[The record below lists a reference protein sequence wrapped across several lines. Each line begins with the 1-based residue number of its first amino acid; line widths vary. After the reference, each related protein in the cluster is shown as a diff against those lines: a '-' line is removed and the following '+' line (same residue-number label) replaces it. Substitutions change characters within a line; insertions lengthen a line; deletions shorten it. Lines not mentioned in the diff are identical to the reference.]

1 MHYASVDN
9 ISKSF
14 GARRLFD
21 SISFHIE
28 EGDKIA
34 LIARNGSGKST
45 LLTIIAGLDTPDTGS
60 GTVWVHKDVK
70 VVVLPQES
78 AYKPDQSVW
87 DNLLSLDHPVIR
99 AVKAYEQYLED
110 EEAGIADIDRMGDL
124 LHELDVQNAWQ
135 FEAQV
140 KQILGRL
147 SLHHLKAPM
156 RQLSG
161 GQRKRVALAQALLE
175 SQLHGTQ
182 TLLLLDEPT
191 NHLDVNMI
199 EWLQEYLSAAR
210 CTVLLVTHD
219 RYFLDNVCNEIIEL
233 DTSTAYVYKG
243 DYDYFLTQKAARHEA
258 EAATGA
264 KNQNLFR
271 KELEWMR
278 KQPKARTTKSRSRED
293 SFYQLEEKVKQ
304 KTEQSELSLQG
315 KMTRL
320 GGKIMEMKKVYKAY
334 GPLPILQGFDYT
346 FKRGERI
353 GIVGKNGVGKSTF
366 LRMLLGLEE
375 ADSGKINPG
384 ETVVFGHFSQDGL
397 EWKEDMR
404 VIEYVKTM
412 AEFFPLADGTKI
424 SAAQFL
430 QLFAFPPEQ
439 QYTYL
444 SKLSGGE
451 KRRLQ
456 LLTILFRNPNFL
468 VLDEPTND
476 LDLQTLRI
484 LEDFLTDFAGCLLIV
499 SHDRYF
505 MDRVV
510 DHLFVFEGEGR
521 VRDFPGNYTQYR
533 EAPRREEKA
542 GISAPANASAAVSAS
557 TNAPSA
563 AAPGVGAKP
572 AAASPAATSPAAAAP
587 KAVKLTFKEKREF
600 EELEKELPALEKER
614 KDLEAK
620 MSAGVL
626 PYEQLQQFGARILE
640 IGSLLEQK
648 EMRWLELSERQ

>member
-9 ISKSF
+9 IGKSF
-14 GARRLFD
+14 GARTLFQ
-21 SISFHIE
+21 SISFHVE

-45 LLTIIAGLDTPDTGS
+45 LLNIIAGRDNPDS

-70 VVVLPQES
+70 VVLLPQES
-78 AYKPDQSVW
+78 DYNPSQSVW
-87 DNLLSLDHPVIR
+87 DNLLSLDHPVVR
-99 AVKAYEQYLED
+99 AVKAYEQFLED
-110 EEAGIADIDRMGDL
+110 GGEVSGDL
-124 LHELDVQNAWQ
+124 LQELDRLEAWQ

-140 KQILGRL
+140 KQILGKL
-147 SLHHLKAPM
+147 NLHHLKAPM

-175 SQLHGTQ
+175 SQLHGPA

-210 CTVLLVTHD
+210 ATVVLVTHD
-219 RYFLDNVCNEIIEL
+219 RYFLDAVCSEIIEL
-233 DTSTAYVYKG
+233 DTSVAYIYHG
-243 DYDYFLTQKAARHEA
+243 DYDNFLMTKAARQES

-264 KNQNLFR
+264 KNQNLYR

-293 SFYQLEEKVKQ
+293 SFYALEEKVRQ
-304 KTEQSELSLQG
+304 RTENSELTLQA

-334 GPLPILQGFDYT
+334 GSHVILKGFDYT

-353 GIVGKNGVGKSTF
+353 GVVGHNGVGKSTF

-375 ADSGKINPG
+375 ADSGKMNPG

-444 SKLSGGE
+444 SRLSGGE

-484 LEDFLTDFAGCLLIV
+484 LEDFLSDFGGCLVIV

-533 EAPRREEKA
+533 EALRREEKVA
-542 GISAPANASAAVSAS
+542 VAAPPPQPVALAAPA
-557 TNAPSA
+557 P
-563 AAPGVGAKP
+563 
-572 AAASPAATSPAAAAP
+572 AP
-587 KAVKLTFKEKREF
+587 KSAKLTFKEKREF
-600 EELEKELPALEKER
+600 EELEKDLPALESEKR
-614 KDLEAK
+614 VLEEQ
-620 MSAGVL
+620 MSS
-626 PYEQLQQFGARILE
+626 
-640 IGSLLEQK
+640 GSLGYEALSQAADRIQVIVAQLEEK

>member
-1 MHYASVDN
+1 MHYASVDH

-14 GARRLFD
+14 GARNLFD
-21 SISFHIE
+21 SISFHLE

-45 LLTIIAGLDTPDTGS
+45 LLQIIAGLDTPDN

-70 VVVLPQES
+70 VVLLPQES
-78 AYKPDQSVW
+78 VYNPDLSVW
-87 DNLLSLDHPVIR
+87 DNLLSMDHPVVR
-99 AVKAYEQYLED
+99 AVKAYELYLEESSSSGD
-110 EEAGIADIDRMGDL
+110 DDPRLGDL
-124 LHELDVQNAWQ
+124 LHDLDRLEAWQ

-175 SQLHGTQ
+175 SQLHGPQ

-233 DTSTAYVYKG
+233 DTNMAYVYRG
-243 DYDYFLTQKAARHEA
+243 DYDYFLTTKAARQESD
-258 EAATGA
+258 AATGA

-278 KQPKARTTKSRSRED
+278 KQPKARTTKSRSREEQ
-293 SFYQLEEKVKQ
+293 FYALEEKVKQ
-304 KTEQSELSLQG
+304 KTEHTELTLQA

-334 GPLPILQGFDYT
+334 GAHVILKGFDYT
-346 FKRGERI
+346 FKRGGRI

-366 LRMLLGLEE
+366 IRMLLGLEE

-384 ETVVFGHFSQDGL
+384 ETVVFGHFSQEGL
-397 EWKEDMR
+397 EWAEDMR

-451 KRRLQ
+451 KKRLQ

-484 LEDFLTDFAGCLLIV
+484 LEDFLTDFGGCLLIV

-510 DHLFVFEGEGR
+510 DHLFVFEGEGQ

-533 EAPRREEKA
+533 EAAKAEER
-542 GISAPANASAAVSAS
+542 AAVAVAAS
-557 TNAPSA
+557 GGAVPSGAPNIASGGPGA
-563 AAPGVGAKP
+563 TGAPP
-572 AAASPAATSPAAAAP
+572 AAGAAAP
-587 KAVKLTFKEKREF
+587 KAAKLTFKEKREF
-600 EELEKELPALEKER
+600 EQLEQEIPNLEEEK
-614 KDLEAK
+614 KGLEAA
-620 MSAGVL
+620 MSSGTQS
-626 PYEQLQQFGARILE
+626 YEQLQRAASRIQE
-640 IGSLLEQK
+640 ITALLEDK
-648 EMRWLELSERQ
+648 EMRWLELSERQG

>member
-1 MHYASVDN
+1 MTAYLCGMHYASVDN

-21 SISFHIE
+21 SISFHVE

-45 LLTIIAGLDTPDTGS
+45 LLNIIAGVDTPDT

-70 VVVLPQES
+70 VVMLPQES
-78 AYKPDQSVW
+78 AYNPALSVW

-99 AVKAYEQYLED
+99 AVKAYELYLE
-110 EEAGIADIDRMGDL
+110 EEEEGEGAGDAARLGDL
-124 LHELDVQNAWQ
+124 LHELDRLDAWQ

-147 SLHHLKAPM
+147 SLHHLRVPM

-161 GQRKRVALAQALLE
+161 GQRKRAALAQSLME
-175 SQLHGTQ
+175 SQLHGAQ

-199 EWLQEYLSAAR
+199 EWLQEYLSASR
-210 CTVLLVTHD
+210 CTVVLVTHD

-233 DTSTAYVYKG
+233 DTSTAYVYRG

-258 EAATGA
+258 DAATGA

-278 KQPKARTTKSRSRED
+278 KQPKARTTKSRARED
-293 SFYQLEEKVKQ
+293 NFHALEEKVRQ
-304 KTEQSELSLQG
+304 KTDRQELTLQG

-334 GPLPILQGFDYT
+334 GAHAILKGFDYT

-353 GIVGKNGVGKSTF
+353 GIVGANGVGKSTF
-366 LRMLLGLEE
+366 IRLLLGLEE

-384 ETVVFGHFSQDGL
+384 DTVVFGHFSQEGL

-424 SAAQFL
+424 SASQFL

-444 SKLSGGE
+444 SRLSGGE

-484 LEDFLTDFAGCLLIV
+484 LEDFLADFAGCLLIV

-533 EAPRREEKA
+533 QALLQEEKT
-542 GISAPANASAAVSAS
+542 GIPSTSGSLVTTPAPAL
-557 TNAPSA
+557 T
-563 AAPGVGAKP
+563 PGP
-572 AAASPAATSPAAAAP
+572 EAP

-600 EELEKELPALEKER
+600 EQLEQTLSALEKEK
-614 KDLEAK
+614 KDLEEK
-620 MSAGVL
+620 MNSGSL
-626 PYEQLQQFGARILE
+626 PYDELQRSGGRILE
-640 IGSLLEQK
+640 IASLLEEK
-648 EMRWLELSERQ
+648 EMRWLELSERS

>member
-1 MHYASVDN
+1 MHYASVEN

-14 GARRLFD
+14 GTRTLFD
-21 SISFHIE
+21 NISFHIE

-45 LLTIIAGLDTPDTGS
+45 LLNIIAGLDTADN
-60 GTVWVHKDVK
+60 GTVWVHKDVQ
-70 VVVLPQES
+70 VVMLPQES
-78 AYKPDQSVW
+78 SYDPSKSVW
-87 DNLLSLDHPVIR
+87 DNLLSLDHPVMK
-99 AVKAYEQYLED
+99 AVKAYEEYLEAFS
-110 EEAGIADIDRMGDL
+110 EQEGESPAAIPSEADTQKFSDL
-124 LHELDVQNAWQ
+124 LHELDQLDAWQ
-135 FEAQV
+135 FEATV
-140 KQILGRL
+140 KQILGKL
-147 SLHHLKAPM
+147 NLHHLHVPM

-161 GQRKRVALAQALLE
+161 GQKKRAALAQALLE
-175 SQLHGTQ
+175 AQLHGPQ
-182 TLLLLDEPT
+182 TLLVLDEPT
-191 NHLDVNMI
+191 NHLDVTMI
-199 EWLQEYLSAAR
+199 EWLQEFLSASRA
-210 CTVLLVTHD
+210 TVLLVTHD
-219 RYFLDNVCNEIIEL
+219 RYFLDNVCNEILEL
-233 DTSTAYVYKG
+233 DAHTAYVYHG
-243 DYDYFLTQKAARHEA
+243 DYDFFLVSKAARHES

-293 SFYQLEEKVKQ
+293 SFYALEEKVKQ
-304 KTEQSELSLQG
+304 RNEQTEMTLQG

-320 GGKIMEMKKVYKAY
+320 GGKIIELKKVYKSY
-334 GPLPILQGFDYT
+334 GNLPILKGFDYT

-366 LRMLLGLEE
+366 LRMLLGQE
-375 ADSGKINPG
+375 APDSGKINAG

-424 SAAQFL
+424 SAGKFL
-430 QLFAFPPEQ
+430 ELFGFTAEQ

-451 KRRLQ
+451 RRRLQ
-456 LLTILFRNPNFL
+456 LLTLLFRNPNFL

-484 LEDFLTDFAGCLLIV
+484 LEDFLVDFGGCLLIV

-510 DHLFVFEGEGR
+510 DHLFVFEGEGNI
-521 VRDFPGNYTQYR
+521 RDFPGNYTQYR
-533 EAPRREEKA
+533 EDLKKGESAGSKA
-542 GISAPANASAAVSAS
+542 SLPAPAPASVSAAPVVA
-557 TNAPSA
+557 
-563 AAPGVGAKP
+563 
-572 AAASPAATSPAAAAP
+572 
-587 KAVKLTFKEKREF
+587 KAVEVVTPIAKGSKLSFKEKKEF
-600 EELEKELPALEKER
+600 ETLEKELPALEEEKR
-614 KDLEAK
+614 RLEEK
-620 MSAGVL
+620 MSAGNL
-626 PYEQLQQFGARILE
+626 PYNDLQQCSNRVQEIL
-640 IGSLLEQK
+640 GLLEEK
-648 EMRWLELSERQ
+648 EMRWLELSER

>member
-14 GARRLFD
+14 GARKLFD

-45 LLTIIAGLDTPDTGS
+45 LLSIIAGLDTPDIGS
-60 GTVWVHKDVK
+60 GSVWVHKEVK

-78 AYKPDQSVW
+78 AYDPAQSVW

-110 EEAGIADIDRMGDL
+110 EEAGIADMDRMGDL
-124 LHELDVQNAWQ
+124 LHEMDVQNAWQ

-175 SQLHGTQ
+175 SQLHGPQ

-233 DTSTAYVYKG
+233 DTHTAYVYRG
-243 DYDYFLTQKAARHEA
+243 DYDYFLTAKAARHEA

-278 KQPKARTTKSRSRED
+278 KQPKARTTKSRARED
-293 SFYQLEEKVKQ
+293 NFHQLEEKVKQ

-334 GPLPILQGFDYT
+334 GPLKILQGFDYT

-353 GIVGKNGVGKSTF
+353 GVVGKNGVGKSTF

-375 ADSGKINPG
+375 PDSGKINAG
-384 ETVVFGHFSQDGL
+384 ETVVFGHFSQEGL

-412 AEFFPLADGTKI
+412 AEFFPMADGTKI

-484 LEDFLTDFAGCLLIV
+484 LEDFLVDFGGCLLIV

-510 DHLFVFEGEGR
+510 DHLFVFEGEAR

-533 EAPRREEKA
+533 EALRKEEKA
-542 GISAPANASAAVSAS
+542 AAS
-557 TNAPSA
+557 APSA
-563 AAPGVGAKP
+563 AAASS
-572 AAASPAATSPAAAAP
+572 AAAAAAP
-587 KAVKLTFKEKREF
+587 PAATAAPAPKGAPAPNGAKLTFKEKREF
-600 EELEKELPALEKER
+600 DQLEKELPALEKER
-614 KDLEAK
+614 TDLEEK
-620 MSAGVL
+620 MSAGTL
-626 PYEQLQQFGARILE
+626 PYEQLQQLGARILE
-640 IGSLLEQK
+640 IGSLLEEK